1 MASLTPVK
9 YHSFVEFLS
18 EKKMDLGSD
27 VLKLA
32 LTNTAPNAATHTVLA
47 DITEISGDG
56 YTAKTVTV
64 SSSSQTGG
72 IYELVTS
79 GTITWTSTG
88 TIGPF
93 RYIVFFDD
101 TASND
106 ELIASYDIG
115 SERTLHEGDSFE
127 VDAGVTLV
135 TLE

>member
-1 MASLTPVK
+1 MADLTPVK
-9 YHSFVEFLS
+9 YHSFVEFLA

-47 DITEISGDG
+47 DIAEISGDG
-56 YTAKTVTV
+56 YSAKTVTV

-72 IYELVTS
+72 VYSLVTT

-93 RYIVFFDD
+93 RYIVAFDD

-115 SERTLHEGDSFE
+115 VERTLNNGDSFE
-127 VDAGVTLV
+127 MDAGVTLV
-135 TLE
+135 TIE